1 MLYACLGKSEPAQS
15 GPDGTDGP
23 EPRIVQDKSEV
34 TVKAEDIR
42 AATDKVTT
50 EDRGGHEDESRRA
63 CGGGKI
69 SGWSNE
75 GPLTLVTR
83 HRFRRLWN
91 RKLVM
96 GTKQERS
103 TYIQPST

>member
-50 EDRGGHEDESRRA
+50 EDRGGRKPKSLRRRQDKRLEQR
-63 CGGGKI
+63 GTSHFSDKTPIQETMEQEI
-69 SGWSNE
+69 SDGDQARE
-75 GPLTLVTR
+75 IDVYTA
-83 HRFRRLWN
+83 
-91 RKLVM
+91 
-96 GTKQERS
+96 
-103 TYIQPST
+103 